1 MHRRD
6 SQYYADHQLL
16 DFHEDRVL
24 LIAENCFPY
33 FSQHEMNSSPLEDSS
48 TFPNVLPHFAL
59 HYLLNQDD
67 ANCRVDINMREAPLS
82 FHNTSTTVFATCRVN
97 LLSRVIFLFESRID
111 LMNEDA

>member
-6 SQYYADHQLL
+6 SQYSADDQLL

-33 FSQHEMNSSPLEDSS
+33 FSQHGMNSSLLEDSS

-67 ANCRVDINMREAPLS
+67 ANYRVDINMREAPLS
-82 FHNTSTTVFATCRVN
+82 LHNSSAAVFATCRVN
-97 LLSRVIFLFESRID
+97 LLSRVVFLFESRIN
-111 LMNEDA
+111 LLNEDA